1 MRRLF
6 HHASSP
12 SDCAKLCCTKIEH
25 FGVKAGNLVIFEDVN
40 IHVHCGQLTAVIGP
54 NGAGKSTLLR
64 AILGEVPHT
73 GRLKYTDAKGRHTGS
88 PVIGY
93 VPQYLKF
100 DVSAP
105 ITVQDLFA
113 ACLSSRPVWLLP
125 VNNRDRIIACLK
137 RVRAAELIDRRLGAL
152 SGGELQ
158 RVLMAL
164 ALNPM
169 PDLLLLDEPVSG
181 VDRNGLELFYEIL
194 EDLQN
199 HEDMAIILV
208 SHDLNMVA
216 RHADQVVLMNKG
228 VVCSG
233 TSEEV
238 FRDKRTRKIFGMLA
252 GAGSRERGTGF
263 EWRPHRKKQRQAGQD
278 CTCNVGSDINYDASG
293 DIDDMSDINDI
304 NGLSDISGISDIS
317 DIREAGSV
325 AASLL
330 TAEQGPKED
339 ER

>member
-1 MRRLF
+1 MLRKLF
-6 HHASSP
+6 HHASSQ
-12 SDCAKLCCTKIEH
+12 SDCTKLCCTRIED
-25 FGVKAGNLVIFEDVN
+25 FGVRAGNLVIFEDVN
-40 IHVHCGQLTAVIGP
+40 IHVHCGQLTAIIGP

-64 AILGEVPHT
+64 AILGEVPQT
-73 GRLKYTDAKGRHTGS
+73 GRLKYTDAKGKHTGN

-113 ACLSSRPVWLLP
+113 ACLSNRPVWLLP
-125 VNNRDRIIACLK
+125 VNCRQRILESLR
-137 RVRAAELIDRRLGAL
+137 RVKATDLIDRRLGAL

-158 RVLMAL
+158 RVLVAL

-181 VDRNGLELFYEIL
+181 VDKNGLEIFYEIL

-199 HEDMAIILV
+199 NEDMAIILV

-233 TSEEV
+233 SPEEV
-238 FRDKRTRKIFGMLA
+238 FRDRRTRKIFGMLA
-252 GAGSRERGTGF
+252 GDGTREKGTGF
-263 EWRPHRKKQRQAGQD
+263 EWRPHKRKTAGENCECGCSCGEGNSD
-278 CTCNVGSDINYDASG
+278 IASCDGIGGNDDNNGSD
-293 DIDDMSDINDI
+293 
-304 NGLSDISGISDIS
+304 
-317 DIREAGSV
+317 AGS
-325 AASLL
+325 AGS
-330 TAEQGPKED
+330 EGQIGGG
-339 ER
+339 R